1 MKTVCPFC
9 FQVYELAD
17 SSVNQLATC
26 PACRNDFAV
35 IEAKDCPVCRCKN
48 PGNSI
53 TCWKCNTKLNQPVS
67 SGSRIV
73 YRRFPVRLAELVP
86 YIIFILIILLNGLIY
101 LLLPISFTMK
111 GKEKLGEKY
120 LQTCIETPNNA
131 GKAVYWLEE
140 AAKAGSA
147 RASYLLGKFYLSG
160 KFCRINY
167 KTVQG
172 YFQRASEKNYPEA
185 QLELAKLYLS
195 EKGEPADLRQ
205 VKELLEKASAKG
217 SAEATSLLQQ
227 ITTRTR

>member
-9 FQVYELAD
+9 FQVYELDD

-26 PACRNDFAV
+26 PACHNDFSV

-53 TCWKCNTKLNQPVS
+53 TCWKCNAKLKQPGS
-67 SGSRIV
+67 SVPRIV
-73 YRRFPVRLAELVP
+73 SRRFPVRLAELVP

-111 GKEKLGEKY
+111 GKENLGEKY
-120 LQTCIETPNNA
+120 LQACIETNNNA
-131 GKAVYWLEE
+131 GQAVYWLEE

-147 RASYLLGKFYLSG
+147 KASYLLGKFYLSG

-167 KTVQG
+167 KTAQN
-172 YFQRASEKNYPEA
+172 YFQKASEKNYPEA

-195 EKGEPADLRQ
+195 EKGETPDYQL
-205 VKELLEKASAKG
+205 VKELLEKASERG
-217 SAEATSLLQQ
+217 LAEATSLLQQ